1 MEKRQH
7 QLGSANTLNTLAQG
21 RTAGGSDGGSGLE
34 KRLGLLE
41 KGLTEMK
48 EKLLTVSNKAD
59 SIEKH
64 FATRAD
70 LATTEMN
77 IIKCFVATTLAMAGL
92 ACAIAFGLIRLHS
105 A

>member
-1 MEKRQH
+1 VDKRQH
-7 QLGSANTLNTLAQG
+7 QLGGANTLNTLAQG
-21 RTAGGSDGGSGLE
+21 TTAGGSDEGSGLE

-48 EKLLTVSNKAD
+48 EKLLTVSSKAD

-70 LATTEMN
+70 LATMEIN

-105 A
+105 S

>member
-1 MEKRQH
+1 M
-7 QLGSANTLNTLAQG
+7 
-21 RTAGGSDGGSGLE
+21 E

-105 A
+105 S